1 MIPGLEL
8 LPPEMREKVFR
19 NLNEQRK
26 KNEELEKAQKQ
37 KEAKQ
42 KQKEAKQKQI
52 NDMIRNVNPT
62 SFKQM
67 IQLSYLIQSLNED
80 KK

>member
-42 KQKEAKQKQI
+42 KQI

>member
-42 KQKEAKQKQI
+42 KQV

-67 IQLSYLIQSLNED
+67 MQLSYLIQSLNED

>member
-19 NLNEQRK
+19 DLNEHRK
-26 KNEELEKAQKQ
+26 KNEELDKAQKQ
-37 KEAKQ
+37 R
-42 KQKEAKQKQI
+42 EAKQKQI

>member
-1 MIPGLEL
+1 
-8 LPPEMREKVFR
+8 MREKFFR
-19 NLNEQRK
+19 DLLNEHPE
-26 KNEELEKAQKQ
+26 KNEELEKA
-37 KEAKQ
+37 Q